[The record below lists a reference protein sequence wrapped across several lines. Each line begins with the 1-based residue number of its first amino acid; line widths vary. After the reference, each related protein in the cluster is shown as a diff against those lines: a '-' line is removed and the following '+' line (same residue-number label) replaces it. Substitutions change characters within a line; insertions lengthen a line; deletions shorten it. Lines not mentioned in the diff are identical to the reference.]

1 MPPES
6 ERKQNEERNWQKV
19 KIGELKPEKTEEKMV
34 KEREGMRKDY
44 RRGEKYMIEEKTK
57 AT

>member
-6 ERKQNEERNWQKV
+6 EWKQNEERNWQEV
-19 KIGELKPEKTEEKMV
+19 KIGELKPEKTEERMA

-44 RRGEKYMIEEKTK
+44 RRGEKYMIEEKAK